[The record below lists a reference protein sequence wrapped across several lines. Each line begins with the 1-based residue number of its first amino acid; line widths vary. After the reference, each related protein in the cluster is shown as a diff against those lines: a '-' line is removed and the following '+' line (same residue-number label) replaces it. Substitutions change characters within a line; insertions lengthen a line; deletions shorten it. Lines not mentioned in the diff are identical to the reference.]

1 MAHHKFNF
9 RLITRDDSTAAACD
23 AWRGQEADRAHD
35 QDGGGRSFV
44 AGRTPK
50 PVTGIEIGRPDNER
64 RCRKSFFEPAG
75 HPRDSTGGLDLEGCR
90 MSEARNFRRW
100 AAQVARQAGEEPD
113 ANEAQRL
120 LSIAEYWVRLAE
132 MEDWQRDRPGQDTSH

>member
-1 MAHHKFNF
+1 MDRTMMAV
-9 RLITRDDSTAAACD
+9 AA
-23 AWRGQEADRAHD
+23 RHFLNR
-35 QDGGGRSFV
+35 QDI
-44 AGRTPK
+44 P
-50 PVTGIEIGRPDNER
+50 
-64 RCRKSFFEPAG
+64 G
-75 HPRDSTGGLDLEGCR
+75 HPLVGWNLEGCS

-132 MEDWQRDRPGQDTSH
+132 IEDWQRDQPSRKH

>member
-1 MAHHKFNF
+1 MMAV
-9 RLITRDDSTAAACD
+9 AA
-23 AWRGQEADRAHD
+23 RHFLNR
-35 QDGGGRSFV
+35 QD
-44 AGRTPK
+44 
-50 PVTGIEIGRPDNER
+50 I
-64 RCRKSFFEPAG
+64 
-75 HPRDSTGGLDLEGCR
+75 PRDPQVGWNLEGCS

-132 MEDWQRDRPGQDTSH
+132 IEDWQRDRPGPNTSH

>member
-1 MAHHKFNF
+1 MIQLPPLVTSPSP
-9 RLITRDDSTAAACD
+9 RP
-23 AWRGQEADRAHD
+23 
-35 QDGGGRSFV
+35 V
-44 AGRTPK
+44 A
-50 PVTGIEIGRPDNER
+50 GIEIGGPDDER
-64 RCRKSFFEPAG
+64 RCRKSFLNLQDIPETQLEG
-75 HPRDSTGGLDLEGCR
+75 WNLEGCR

>member
-1 MAHHKFNF
+1 MAPRTFNF
-9 RLITRDDSTAAACD
+9 RLITRDDSTAASAMPQ
-23 AWRGQEADRAHD
+23 A
-35 QDGGGRSFV
+35 
-44 AGRTPK
+44 
-50 PVTGIEIGRPDNER
+50 I
-64 RCRKSFFEPAG
+64 FEPAG
-75 HPRDSTGGLDLEGCR
+75 HSRDSTAGLEFGGCH

-132 MEDWQRDRPGQDTSH
+132 KEDWQRDRPGQDTSH

>member
-1 MAHHKFNF
+1 M
-9 RLITRDDSTAAACD
+9 
-23 AWRGQEADRAHD
+23 
-35 QDGGGRSFV
+35 
-44 AGRTPK
+44 
-50 PVTGIEIGRPDNER
+50 
-64 RCRKSFFEPAG
+64 
-75 HPRDSTGGLDLEGCR
+75 

-132 MEDWQRDRPGQDTSH
+132 MEDWQRDRPGQDTSHSGLFRFIGARVSRYLLHGCCDDRRARRGSTPPSGSRTSAVVPRRRVSCRRC